1 MIHVAI
7 VEDESKAR
15 EALKA
20 CLAYVAEKNQTEIQ
34 ITEFVSGTAFLGG
47 YQPIYDIVLMDIEM
61 PGMNG
66 METAKALRKMDAAVI
81 LIFVTNLTQ
90 YAIMGYEVDA
100 LSYILKPVNRFDF
113 ALKMSK
119 AIARTAK
126 RGEES
131 VVIKT
136 ARETHSVRIAAIQYV
151 EADGHNMVYHTTEG
165 VFSEYGTLKDTEKKL
180 NKNYFVRCNRC
191 FLVNLRFVASV
202 KEDTVFIGQDALQ
215 ISRSQKKAFL
225 NALTVYIGGVK
236 G

>member
-20 CLAYVAEKNQTEIQ
+20 CLAYVAERNQTEIQ

-100 LSYILKPVNRFDF
+100 LSYSRSFFYPGIVHAFL
-113 ALKMSK
+113 
-119 AIARTAK
+119 
-126 RGEES
+126 
-131 VVIKT
+131 
-136 ARETHSVRIAAIQYV
+136 HSPRSQSLSLSYFRAA
-151 EADGHNMVYHTTEG
+151 
-165 VFSEYGTLKDTEKKL
+165 VFS
-180 NKNYFVRCNRC
+180 C
-191 FLVNLRFVASV
+191 FRGIETASS
-202 KEDTVFIGQDALQ
+202 I
-215 ISRSQKKAFL
+215 
-225 NALTVYIGGVK
+225 
-236 G
+236 

>member
-7 VEDESKAR
+7 VEDESR
-15 EALKA
+15 EREMIKA
-20 CLAYVAEKNQTEIQ
+20 CLSYVAEKNQTEIQ
-34 ITEFVSGTAFLGG
+34 TTEFVSGAAFLGG

-61 PGMNG
+61 PGING

-119 AIARTAK
+119 ASARTAK

-131 VVIKT
+131 IVIKT
-136 ARETHSVRIAAIQYV
+136 ARETYSVRIAAIQYV
-151 EADGHNMVYHTTEG
+151 EANGHNMIYHTTEG

-180 NKNYFVRCNRC
+180 NKDYFARCNRC

-202 KEDTVFIGQDALQ
+202 KEDTVFVGQDALQ